1 MTLDMMKLFGINT
14 TWTNNTIEI
23 PPQDYLSYPYIVESD
38 WSGASYWY
46 SFVALAEEAEVRL
59 LGLRQKSL
67 QGDIAIVHIMN
78 RLGGHEHFRR
88 RRRRAEKNPSSK
100 RI

>member
-1 MTLDMMKLFGINT
+1 M
-14 TWTNNTIEI
+14 
-23 PPQDYLSYPYIVESD
+23 VESD

-46 SFVALAEEAEVRL
+46 SFVALADQAKVKL

-78 RLGGHEHFRR
+78 QMGVMSTFEDDGVVLKKFLTQSR
-88 RRRRAEKNPSSK
+88 
-100 RI
+100 